1 MHKRILVISDL
12 HIPYH
17 HKDSFAFL
25 RAIKKE
31 YNPDFV
37 VNIGDLLD
45 FHAINMHTHDPDLYS
60 AGHELKVSKEYI
72 KELESIFPKTVEVE
86 SNHSSLVYRRALKFG
101 MSKEFLKDY
110 GDFLGTKKWEWVDDL
125 TLTMSN
131 KQRCFFTHG
140 RSADVLKVSQTMGM
154 SAVQGHYH
162 TKFLISYWANPD
174 NLFFAMNVGCLINQ
188 KSLAFAY
195 AKNFKTRFILGCGM
209 IIDGIPKLL
218 PLVLNNKGNW
228 IGKLVQNIQA
238 DTIADTIPTIITFFI
253 QGSQRPDFSLI
264 HPFIISI
271 FKFII
276 YYNIFV
282 LNRNIHI

>member
-1 MHKRILVISDL
+1 MTYKRILVISDL

-17 HKDSFAFL
+17 HKDSLEFL
-25 RAIKKE
+25 KEIKKQ
-31 YNPDFV
+31 YKPDFV

-60 AGHELKVSKEYI
+60 AGHELKQSKIYV
-72 KELESIFPKTVEVE
+72 KELESIYPKMVEVE
-86 SNHSSLVYRRALKFG
+86 SNHSSLVYRRALKYG

-110 GDFLGTKKWEWVDDL
+110 GDFLGTKKWKWVDDL
-125 TLTMSN
+125 TLDLPN

-162 TKFLISYWANPD
+162 TKFVISWWANPD

-195 AKNFKTRFILGCGM
+195 AKNFKTRFILGCGI
-209 IIDGIPKLL
+209 IIDGIPRLL
-218 PLVLNNKGNW
+218 PMVLNNKGNW
-228 IGKLVQNIQA
+228 INKLV
-238 DTIADTIPTIITFFI
+238 
-253 QGSQRPDFSLI
+253 
-264 HPFIISI
+264 
-271 FKFII
+271 
-276 YYNIFV
+276 
-282 LNRNIHI
+282 